1 MSTNNLRDMVM
12 AALQEAGG
20 QNYLLAQANGHPGVF
35 MSLVGKCLPKEIKA
49 DVTSKSVVSN
59 LTPDQ
64 QRGIAEA
71 ILSGIGGDHAAKH

>member
-1 MSTNNLRDMVM
+1 MVM
-12 AALQEAGG
+12 AALKDAGG
-20 QNYLLAQANGHPGVF
+20 QQYLIDQANDNPGLF

-49 DVTSKSVVSN
+49 DVTSQSVVSN

-71 ILSGIGGDHAAKH
+71 VLVGLGGEHAAKH

>member
-1 MSTNNLRDMVM
+1 MSANNLRDMVM

-20 QNYLLAQANGHPGVF
+20 QKYLLDQASENPGLF

-49 DVTSKSVVSN
+49 DVTSLSVVSN
-59 LTPDQ
+59 LTPEQ

-71 ILSGIGGDHAAKH
+71 ILTGSGGEHATKH